1 MGTIE
6 DRIDL
11 IWERIVNSAKSKVDY
26 SSFSKTFDNIVPG
39 SAENILINILE
50 DSANEVSV
58 EIIALKI
65 KNNIMVQGY
74 MLQESQLQQLIEGI
88 LPLIEY
94 EIMAIK
100 DAVQMVKDGEPITDI
115 EKVVDILLAP

>member
-6 DRIDL
+6 DRIDQ
-11 IWERIVNSAKSKVDY
+11 IWERIVKSAKSKIDY
-26 SSFSKTFDNIVPG
+26 ASFSKSFNDIVPG

-50 DSANEVSV
+50 DSANEVDIK
-58 EIIALKI
+58 IIALKM

-74 MLQESQLQQLIEGI
+74 VLQESQLQELIEEI
-88 LPLIEY
+88 LPNIEY

-115 EKVVDILLAP
+115 EKVVKILLAP

>member
-1 MGTIE
+1 MRTIK

-11 IWERIVNSAKSKVDY
+11 IWERIINSAKSKIDY
-26 SSFSKTFDNIVPG
+26 ASFSKSFNEIVPD
-39 SAENILINILE
+39 SAEHILINILE
-50 DSANEVSV
+50 DIANEVSV

-94 EIMAIK
+94 EILAIK
-100 DAVQMVKDGEPITDI
+100 DAVQMVKDGEPISEI
-115 EKVVDILLAP
+115 EKVVEILIAP